1 MLLLPMSIISTTI
14 LISLFSR
21 FNLQILA
28 NDSDSSFNALIVYS
42 LVPDL
47 NYHYLDFVINPI
59 NGSITTTKP
68 LDREN
73 ISIYYLTVTAENSAL
88 NTQTRFVGYEKTQG
102 EGVGLQF
109 HKNAI
114 GIDYPKKHGL
124 WVILI

>member
-88 NTQTRFVGYEKTQG
+88 NTQTRFVG
-102 EGVGLQF
+102 
-109 HKNAI
+109 
-114 GIDYPKKHGL
+114 
-124 WVILI
+124 